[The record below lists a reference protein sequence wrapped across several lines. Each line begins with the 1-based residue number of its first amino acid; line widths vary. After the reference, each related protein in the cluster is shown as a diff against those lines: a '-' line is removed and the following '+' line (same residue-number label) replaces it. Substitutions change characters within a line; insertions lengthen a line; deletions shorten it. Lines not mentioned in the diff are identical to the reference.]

1 MNLEL
6 RGISEAT
13 NILESGSYLALR
25 RKHRFVAAAGW

>member
-13 NILESGSYLALR
+13 NILESGSYLAR